1 VILYFG
7 LVGFEVIGG
16 HNACHACQV
25 RARSEAARPGF
36 VPGQSTPGFVPGQ
49 STPGFNTNGSVPGG
63 TTAEMARS

>member
-1 VILYFG
+1 MILYFG

-36 VPGQSTPGFVPGQ
+36 VPGQSTPGF
-49 STPGFNTNGSVPGG
+49 NTNGSVPGG